1 MSFDIRDDGF
11 DPSADPWWDPAT
23 RDWAMWYQ
31 IEIYASEDLY
41 DRRECGFEDWQL
53 RWEDTDKFIRK
64 TINSCKHDFINRD
77 KLHHEISTAF
87 WQLNKHNK
95 PNKLSTP

>member
-53 RWEDTDKFIRK
+53 RWEDTDKIIEGPR
-64 TINSCKHDFINRD
+64 S
-77 KLHHEISTAF
+77 KLRGMILWKIAAIG
-87 WQLNKHNK
+87 
-95 PNKLSTP
+95 

>member
-41 DRRECGFEDWQL
+41 DRRDWSFENWQL
-53 RWEDTDKFIRK
+53 RWNEDMEKIIEEPRSKLRGIILWKIAAIAASYKF
-64 TINSCKHDFINRD
+64 
-77 KLHHEISTAF
+77 
-87 WQLNKHNK
+87 
-95 PNKLSTP
+95 